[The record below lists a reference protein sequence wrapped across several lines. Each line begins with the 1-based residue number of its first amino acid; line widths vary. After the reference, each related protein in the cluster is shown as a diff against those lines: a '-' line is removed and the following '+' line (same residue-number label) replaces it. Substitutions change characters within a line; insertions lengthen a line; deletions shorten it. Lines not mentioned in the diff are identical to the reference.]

1 MLNDNALSTD
11 WNLSDDK
18 DSYDEEN
25 EHTTEQLSTVAVQV
39 EQQEHISEPIICI
52 DTPYGMFRSYII
64 YMPILQ

>member
-1 MLNDNALSTD
+1 MLNNNTLSTD
-11 WNLSDDK
+11 WNLSDEK

-25 EHTTEQLSTVAVQV
+25 EHTTE